1 MRHRFDAALV
11 AVLVLIAAAA
21 PALRLA
27 PTLADASALPANFQS
42 RQVTDSIDA
51 TFVPHLLYPVDIA
64 VHTSGAR
71 SSSGSARASA
81 LPAGL
86 LAVSLQRTGAA
97 QVVAVTPGRLGT
109 TLVQAVLRSPPYAAR
124 SQALIRGVRALPSR
138 PLVGGNTAEFVDLK
152 HSIAARAP
160 WAILIAAVV
169 TVLVLLV
176 LTRSIV
182 LAAKSLVLDLLGL
195 GAALGL
201 LVLIF
206 QHRALGVAGF
216 LGFHGPSAI
225 ETTSAVVI
233 VASAYGLTT
242 DYSVLL
248 LARIVEAHDAEADDR
263 DAVATGVART
273 APVITSAALLLTVAL
288 LALTSS
294 RLFLIKQLTVGQILA
309 VLVDVTVVRLLLVP
323 AFMAIFGGANWW
335 APRWIRS
342 ALRRVAPAPH
352 A

>member
-124 SQALIRGVRALPSR
+124 SQALIQACAHCRADRSSEGTPRSSSISSTRLQPGLRG
-138 PLVGGNTAEFVDLK
+138 
-152 HSIAARAP
+152 
-160 WAILIAAVV
+160 
-169 TVLVLLV
+169 
-176 LTRSIV
+176 RS
-182 LAAKSLVLDLLGL
+182 
-195 GAALGL
+195 
-201 LVLIF
+201 
-206 QHRALGVAGF
+206 
-216 LGFHGPSAI
+216 
-225 ETTSAVVI
+225 
-233 VASAYGLTT
+233 
-242 DYSVLL
+242 
-248 LARIVEAHDAEADDR
+248 
-263 DAVATGVART
+263 
-273 APVITSAALLLTVAL
+273 
-288 LALTSS
+288 
-294 RLFLIKQLTVGQILA
+294 
-309 VLVDVTVVRLLLVP
+309 
-323 AFMAIFGGANWW
+323 
-335 APRWIRS
+335 
-342 ALRRVAPAPH
+342 
-352 A
+352 